1 VVETTEKMEWQE
13 LNSDKT
19 VAVHVDSNELTWTK
33 ASQATGGGV
42 WRKMLERKGAEV
54 ARATTI
60 VRFDPHQEF
69 PRHTH
74 DGGEEFIVLSGTW
87 HDDYGSFPT
96 YTYVR
101 NYIGSSH
108 TPKIKEDGCTIL
120 VKLRQM
126 SKLWEEPETKSW
138 SLPKLEN
145 LKLDKIIMD
154 CGVQKFPLFSSPLE
168 RSYAIYFP
176 KGTKDEVLPIP
187 PHGCEMFM
195 LAGSLTSTTTTT
207 TIIGGSS
214 TTSYRTHSKWSWT
227 RLPNPASSPINLLI
241 STDHDDGAYVWIKE
255 GHLDSDEVGV
265 FESYK

>member
-1 VVETTEKMEWQE
+1 MSSMEWQE

-19 VAVHVDSNELTWTK
+19 VMVHVDSDELTWTK
-33 ASQATGGGV
+33 ASQAMKGGV

-74 DGGEEFIVLSGTW
+74 NGGEEYVVLAGTW
-87 HDDYGSFPT
+87 HDDYGTFPA
-96 YTYVR
+96 YSYVR

-126 SKLWEEPETKSW
+126 SKTWEEPETTSW
-138 SLPKLEN
+138 SLPN
-145 LKLDKIIMD
+145 LVDLKMGKE
-154 CGVQKFPLFSSPLE
+154 CGAQKFPLFSSPLE
-168 RSYAIYFP
+168 RTYVMYFP
-176 KGTKDEVLPIP
+176 KGTNEVLFIP
-187 PHGCEMFM
+187 LHGLEMFL
-195 LAGSLTSTTTTT
+195 LAGSLTSELATDD
-207 TIIGGSS
+207 
-214 TTSYRTHSKWSWT
+214 TSRLHNKWSWT
-227 RLPNPASSPINLLI
+227 RLPNDTSSPQKLFI
-241 STDHDDGAYVWIKE
+241 STDHEDGAYAWIKE

-265 FESYK
+265 RD

>member
-1 VVETTEKMEWQE
+1 MEWQE
-13 LNSDKT
+13 LNSDKA
-19 VAVHVDSNELTWTK
+19 VALHVDSDELTWTR

-87 HDDYGSFPT
+87 HDDYGAFPA
-96 YTYVR
+96 YSYVR

-126 SKLWEEPETKSW
+126 SKTREEPETKSW
-138 SLPKLEN
+138 SLPALAD
-145 LKLDKIIMD
+145 LKLQKERAR
-154 CGVQKFPLFSSPLE
+154 VQKFPLFSSPLE
-168 RSYAIYFP
+168 RTYAIYFP
-176 KGTKDEVLPIP
+176 KLTKNEVLPIP

-195 LAGSLTSTTTTT
+195 LDGSFTSS
-207 TIIGGSS
+207 IGT

-227 RLPNPASSPINLLI
+227 RLPNPASSPQNLSI

-265 FESYK
+265 